1 MWIFPIYESA
11 INRYDPEIVAQSY
24 EEDYWIYH
32 PNTMIPEEINPKQP
46 VAQMLQLIHSFIH
59 SVFMYSRNINLKFTK
74 MKKQQTVVKRIK
86 SELHNYNNNSNI
98 NNDNN
103 NALRN
108 KGLTLKYE
116 NILSWFD
123 NDFDLTV
130 IETAYVTF
138 AFGSKPCCNIFLEFN
153 IRIFCFYVL
162 W

>member
-1 MWIFPIYESA
+1 
-11 INRYDPEIVAQSY
+11 
-24 EEDYWIYH
+24 
-32 PNTMIPEEINPKQP
+32 
-46 VAQMLQLIHSFIH
+46 
-59 SVFMYSRNINLKFTK
+59 

-86 SELHNYNNNSNI
+86 SELNNYNNNSNN